1 VSATRYDTAILGGG
15 AVGLIAALLSAKKST
30 TVLILRSKAEPSDI
44 PRIETVPAA
53 ILSFLIDNGVHPRRI
68 GVDRLYENQHMAWES
83 ADPQVRRGRAMAHID
98 KAKLQSELLS
108 IAARTPH
115 LDIVIDPHRPS
126 RVQSDWFGSHWS
138 ARRLID
144 ATGRAAVTA
153 TRRNTAPKPW
163 VARPFWSAAPRPVQ
177 LREFRIAAL
186 PFGYAYRVG
195 SQDVDGLWIAGRG
208 APLGAS
214 AKAIEAALV
223 GAGVAW
229 LLEGL
234 RSLASLH
241 CGRAFPVSV
250 QWAEASSAIA
260 VGDAA
265 LARDVLSSQGI
276 AAGLSSACY
285 AVACES
291 ENDTTLLL
299 QHQRAE
305 RATHLKSMS
314 QLIATCRY
322 VDSAEWQQYRH
333 FIETHQHEEPSP
345 ESVCLSHGRL
355 TVRPSDGRAR
365 WSSVDARI
373 EPHPDL
379 SFSSA

>member
-1 VSATRYDTAILGGG
+1 VSAIRYDTAILGGG
-15 AVGLIAALLSAKKST
+15 AVGLMAALLSAKKSS
-30 TVLILRSKAEPSDI
+30 TVLVLRSPAEPSAI

-53 ILSFLIDNGVHPRRI
+53 MLSFLIDYGIHPRRI
-68 GVDRLYENQHMAWES
+68 GVNRLYESRHMAWES

-98 KAKLQSELLS
+98 KAKLQSDLLS
-108 IAARTPH
+108 IASRTPH
-115 LDIVIDPHRPS
+115 LDIVIDPQTPS
-126 RVQSDWFGSHWS
+126 RAQSDWFGSHWS
-138 ARRLID
+138 ARHLID
-144 ATGRAAVTA
+144 ATGRAAATA

-163 VARPFWSAAPRPVQ
+163 VARPFWSATPVPVE

-195 SQDVDGLWIAGRG
+195 SQDVDSLWIAGRG

-214 AKAIEAALV
+214 ANAIEAALI
-223 GAGVAW
+223 GAGAAW

-234 RSLASLH
+234 GSLDSLRS
-241 CGRAFPVSV
+241 GRAFPVSI
-250 QWAEASSAIA
+250 QWAEGLTAIA

-265 LARDVLSSQGI
+265 LARDALSSQGI

-291 ENDTTLLL
+291 ERDTTQLL

-305 RATHLKSMS
+305 RAIHLKSLS

-322 VDSAEWQQYRH
+322 VDSAEWQQYRN
-333 FIETHQHEEPSP
+333 FIANHQTEAASP
-345 ESVCLSHGRL
+345 ESVYLSHGRL
-355 TVRPSDGRAR
+355 TLHPSGPTGGSLQWA
-365 WSSVDARI
+365 
-373 EPHPDL
+373 
-379 SFSSA
+379 